1 MGLTPK
7 QEKFCQLIVEGW
19 NLSDAYREV
28 YDCENSKD
36 ETIYVEAQKVCKNPK
51 ISLRIEELRAEVT
64 KDIKFTVQDALKEF
78 NEAQENLRLQNN
90 WVGFGKITTEKA
102 RLLGLYENGDN
113 VNVNVSVMP
122 AVEIDGKELEFN
134 IGDEPN

>member
-7 QEKFCQLIVEGW
+7 QEKFCQLIVEGA
-19 NLSDAYREV
+19 NPSDAYKGA
-28 YDCENSKD
+28 YDCSKCSK
-36 ETIYVEAQKVCKNPK
+36 ETIRVNAQKLLDDTN
-51 ISLRIEELRAEVT
+51 IALRIQELRAEVT

-102 RLLGLYENGDN
+102 KLLGLYENGDN